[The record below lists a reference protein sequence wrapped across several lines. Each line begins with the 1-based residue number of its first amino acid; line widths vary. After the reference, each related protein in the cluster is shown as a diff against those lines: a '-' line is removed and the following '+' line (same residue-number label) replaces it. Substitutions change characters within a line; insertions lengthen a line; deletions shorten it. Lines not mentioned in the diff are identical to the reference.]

1 MPRLAPKLPGLAGW
15 RPWRRRSAG
24 GEHGSGAAED
34 PLLEAGRRLR
44 QEREQRGLSLRQLA
58 LETRIS
64 TPVLEA
70 LERGWRDRLPEA
82 AYLRTML
89 PLIEQRL
96 ELPSGSLEVAL
107 PPQSGGGAGRE
118 RDRGG
123 LLKRFTPGS
132 IEVFSTW
139 QGTLLYGG
147 LTLGLIYGINLQQ
160 QQLAAANVLTL
171 QPIAP
176 LPSREQARPADA
188 GSALLRIYPDLRP
201 LQRAS
206 QGVALAALQQP
217 RHPAAPSGPG
227 VLQLKLSRPSRVA
240 LSSDG
245 GPRTNL
251 EGAQGELVMTLQPP
265 LQLSIT
271 PAPAAAEVLWN
282 SQPLSALAGQ
292 PGRYRLPQPEVRPK
306 AAPSPQPEA
315 QAQAPAAQRP

>member
-1 MPRLAPKLPGLAGW
+1 M
-15 RPWRRRSAG
+15 
-24 GEHGSGAAED
+24 
-34 PLLEAGRRLR
+34 LEAGRRLR

-96 ELPSGSLEVAL
+96 DLPSGSLEVAL
-107 PPQSGGGAGRE
+107 PAQSGGGSGRD

-123 LLKRFTPGS
+123 LLQRFTPGS

-147 LTLGLIYGINLQQ
+147 LILGLIYGINLQQ
-160 QQLAAANVLTL
+160 QQLAAANLLTL
-171 QPIAP
+171 RPMAP
-176 LPSREQARPADA
+176 MPSREQARPANA
-188 GSALLRIYPDLRP
+188 GSALLRLYPDLRP

-206 QGVALAALQQP
+206 QGVGMVALQQP
-217 RHPAAPSGPG
+217 RRSAAPAGPG
-227 VLQLKLSRPSRVA
+227 VLRLNLSRPSSVA

-251 EGAQGELVMTLQPP
+251 QGAQGELVLTLQPP

-282 SQPLSALAGQ
+282 NQPLSALAGQ
-292 PGRYRLPQPEVRPK
+292 PGRYRLPQRP
-306 AAPSPQPEA
+306 
-315 QAQAPAAQRP
+315 